1 MKRFEVH
8 SHTDESNIRNIDSI
22 NKIDKLIDKAKKN
35 GLCGI
40 AITDHESL
48 GIHMKAN
55 KLMKKEEDFKIA
67 LGNEIYLVDNRENGQ
82 KYYHFILIAKDKEG
96 YEQLRKLSTNAWY
109 FSYKDRGERVPT
121 LKSELEYV
129 IKQNPGHIIAT
140 TACLGGE
147 LSTLTQIMCD
157 AEDAFDTTTAKL
169 CHSKI
174 VDFILWNKDLFGD
187 DFYIECAPGCSKEQ
201 ILVNNR
207 LLAIS
212 NAFNVKMVIGT
223 DAHYLSKEDRFVHA
237 SYLNSKDAERETA
250 SFYEYSY
257 LQTED
262 EIQEHLNHSSLG
274 EYYEQ
279 MVLNSFEIYNKIEN
293 YDLSHTQKIPVAP
306 IKEYPVVDKKIP
318 DSCPIYKSLFTSDN
332 IQERFWAN
340 ETYQGMLEKGI
351 LNNQSLKRLE
361 TEANIIKIISETLNV
376 CLYAYFNTF
385 KYYIDLFW
393 EEGSIVGPGRGSAT
407 GFLSNYCLGIT
418 QVNPVRWQLPYW
430 R

>member
-1 MKRFEVH
+1 MKRFEIH

-157 AEDAFDTTTAKL
+157 AEDAFDTTTAKF

-174 VDFILWNKDLFGD
+174 VDFILWNKRDGV
-187 DFYIECAPGCSKEQ
+187 EK
-201 ILVNNR
+201 
-207 LLAIS
+207 
-212 NAFNVKMVIGT
+212 
-223 DAHYLSKEDRFVHA
+223 
-237 SYLNSKDAERETA
+237 
-250 SFYEYSY
+250 
-257 LQTED
+257 
-262 EIQEHLNHSSLG
+262 
-274 EYYEQ
+274 
-279 MVLNSFEIYNKIEN
+279 NKI
-293 YDLSHTQKIPVAP
+293 L
-306 IKEYPVVDKKIP
+306 
-318 DSCPIYKSLFTSDN
+318 
-332 IQERFWAN
+332 
-340 ETYQGMLEKGI
+340 
-351 LNNQSLKRLE
+351 
-361 TEANIIKIISETLNV
+361 
-376 CLYAYFNTF
+376 
-385 KYYIDLFW
+385 
-393 EEGSIVGPGRGSAT
+393 
-407 GFLSNYCLGIT
+407 
-418 QVNPVRWQLPYW
+418 
-430 R
+430 